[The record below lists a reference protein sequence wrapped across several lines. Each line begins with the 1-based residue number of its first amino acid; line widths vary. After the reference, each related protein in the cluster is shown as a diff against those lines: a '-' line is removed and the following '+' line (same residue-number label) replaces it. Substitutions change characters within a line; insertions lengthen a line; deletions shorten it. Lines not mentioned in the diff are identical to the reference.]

1 MSNFLRNPWIKN
13 GFQFSLHYPARA
25 QIIQILGNNENNTLK
40 VLLSDSTNIVLAVL
54 SKESL
59 ERFRETVATP
69 YSEIKGCF
77 ITLEDY
83 LYCYDSNTSQPYI
96 FLKEFRYCGS
106 ESPIIGEP
114 LDLIYDSDY
123 KFAKEFKIFQP
134 FSISD
139 ICIPKEEIKK
149 QITPHNQQYLKEVFS
164 EFYSDCNFLNE
175 NENIGCFLY
184 NDGTEKEKNTN
195 ILTENIS
202 SRLNEI
208 KEVNTSD
215 SVHDSFSS
223 SCPTDLIVDSMQ
235 SENLFTENEQTN
247 SWLLFHQNSYPL
259 QTCIKHFNKS
269 TDNIENYKSKY
280 FNRICNIED
289 KKDIKN
295 IPEFEEYLIKYEEN
309 LFENDIVDGLETT
322 FIDEEY
328 KNSNFYRFEEKNKT
342 KSKNNEN
349 NSVTIVNSQ
358 RSINTSS
365 SEKYFIRQATEKNI
379 FMSSMKR
386 KENKFQIK
394 LNTKNSIFKQKWRL
408 KRNIKIKIKCSHFK
422 NIERKVESV
431 SEKIEESKNLGLEN
445 TVDLAMDSNCR
456 DFVSNSNEEINS
468 ENKIVDL
475 ALDSTC
481 RDFKRN
487 LNEERN
493 PRNLETKDLALDSY
507 CRDFKINSNK
517 EINPRNLETE
527 FGINENIRKE
537 HRTDLKISMFEKKSE
552 DFNLCLKKLKRKK
565 PFNFDSKEDD
575 YNIKSIRSEDKYEK
589 NNLENLHK
597 NILERGFTGEYRKRN
612 TSRNKNCN
620 EIIRCTNWCSEKT
633 IEIFPR
639 LYYCSEE
646 KQRNDNFGFFSR
658 NNYNKTHESI
668 SLRSSKSK
676 FNQRKTRINCDEDY
690 YDAKRHEKVRWS
702 DNFDDINCKVYICTN
717 TGKSV
722 ILHNP
727 NHRILEKYIFQ
738 QNFKY
743 EIHKPIYIEFYKLS
757 DIKILKSKIFKTF
770 SYPNLNGWAYNYE
783 SEVLDFYNF
792 LFQMEF
798 FVRKYF
804 ESRKSNVEE
813 GIEINENGMDS
824 SIITSEEGI
833 KYTESIIN
841 LQNHEEISME
851 ICSFK
856 RESDYS
862 GSF

>member
-1 MSNFLRNPWIKN
+1 
-13 GFQFSLHYPARA
+13 
-25 QIIQILGNNENNTLK
+25 
-40 VLLSDSTNIVLAVL
+40 
-54 SKESL
+54 
-59 ERFRETVATP
+59 
-69 YSEIKGCF
+69 
-77 ITLEDY
+77 
-83 LYCYDSNTSQPYI
+83 
-96 FLKEFRYCGS
+96 
-106 ESPIIGEP
+106 
-114 LDLIYDSDY
+114 
-123 KFAKEFKIFQP
+123 
-134 FSISD
+134 
-139 ICIPKEEIKK
+139 
-149 QITPHNQQYLKEVFS
+149 
-164 EFYSDCNFLNE
+164 
-175 NENIGCFLY
+175 
-184 NDGTEKEKNTN
+184 
-195 ILTENIS
+195 
-202 SRLNEI
+202 
-208 KEVNTSD
+208 
-215 SVHDSFSS
+215 
-223 SCPTDLIVDSMQ
+223 Q

-289 KKDIKN
+289 KKDTKN

-328 KNSNFYRFEEKNKT
+328 KNSDFYRFEEKNKT
-342 KSKNNEN
+342 KSKNNKN

-358 RSINTSS
+358 SSINTSS

-475 ALDSTC
+475 ALDFNC
-481 RDFKRN
+481 RDYKRN
-487 LNEERN
+487 SNKEIN
-493 PRNLETKDLALDSY
+493 PRDLETKNLALDSY
-507 CRDFKINSNK
+507 CRDFKRNSNK

-597 NILERGFTGEYRKRN
+597 NILGRGFTSEYRKRN
-612 TSRNKNCN
+612 TSRNKNYN

-646 KQRNDNFGFFSR
+646 KQRNDNFGFYSR

-770 SYPNLNGWAYNYE
+770 SYPNLNRWAYNYE
-783 SEVLDFYNF
+783 SEVLDFFNF

-804 ESRKSNVEE
+804 ESRKFNVEE
-813 GIEINENGMDS
+813 GIEINETRMDS

-833 KYTESIIN
+833 KY
-841 LQNHEEISME
+841 
-851 ICSFK
+851 
-856 RESDYS
+856 
-862 GSF
+862 